1 MSERINYIQLLIG
14 KRGCGKTTTA
24 IALAQSTGNRII
36 VINTDNNDAY
46 ASFELVPLSKLH
58 AWKGR
63 KGICVTHE
71 PLQALEILNKY
82 QKNLLIICDDTQKY
96 ISQSVEKEAR
106 TFIINHRMNNF
117 DLIFMYHSLK
127 FVPPYLAMQ
136 FNQIILFKTLDS
148 NMSELRNKY
157 NNFNAL
163 EKKMLEIKAN
173 PSPYYSDVIND
184 TDE

>member
-1 MSERINYIQLLIG
+1 MERINYIQLLVG

-24 IALAQSTGNRII
+24 IKLAIATGKRIL

-46 ASFELVPLSKLH
+46 NSFELVPLDKLQK
-58 AWKGR
+58 WKGH

-71 PLQALEILNKY
+71 PLQALEILNQY
-82 QKNLLIICDDTQKY
+82 QKNLFIICDDTQKY

-117 DLIFMYHSLK
+117 DVVFMYHSLK

-148 NMSELRNKY
+148 NMTELRNKY

-163 EKKMLEIKAN
+163 ERKMAQIKAN
-173 PSPYYSDVIND
+173 PSPYYCDVIND